1 MPRLPDMEID
11 YEMASCPACG
21 SNDDEEVVAR
31 EEIAREMEELWE
43 FHLRRLRPGT
53 PRRFLT
59 DRIVFSQDPPLRL
72 GACRAC
78 GTLYRNPVERG
89 RELLELY
96 AEEPLDE
103 AVMRGLLAAQRV
115 TYRVQARR
123 LAQAAGRRGVALEVG
138 SYVGAFQAAARE
150 VGWEV
155 EGVDLNGA
163 AVAFARAGG
172 FRVDRGQIR
181 DAPEGRAYDAVTI
194 WNCFDQLPDARAAV
208 RSARQRLRPGGV
220 LAVRVPNGGFY
231 RRFRGVRG
239 PLAPLARAALAHNN
253 LLGFPYRT
261 GYTASSLIGLLA
273 SEGLQ
278 PSVLIGDTLVPIAD
292 RWTRPWAR
300 LEERAV
306 KRVLR
311 LMQVGGAAPWL
322 ELYAR
327 LPAEDAN
334 GG

>member
-1 MPRLPDMEID
+1 MEIG
-11 YEMASCPACG
+11 YEIVSCPACG
-21 SNDDEEVVAR
+21 SRDDEEVVAR
-31 EEIAREMEELWE
+31 DEIAREMEQLWE

-72 GACRAC
+72 GGCRVC

-89 RELLELY
+89 RDLLELY

-103 AVMRGLLAAQRV
+103 AVMRGLFAAQRV

-123 LAQAAGRRGVALEVG
+123 LAQAAGGRGVALEVG

-155 EGVDLNGA
+155 EGVDLNA
-163 AVAFARAGG
+163 SAVEFARAGG
-172 FRVDRGQIR
+172 FRVVRGQIT
-181 DAPEGRAYDAVTI
+181 DAPEGRGFDAVTI
-194 WNCFDQLPDARAAV
+194 WNCFDQLPDPRAAV
-208 RSARQRLRPGGV
+208 RSAKARLRPGGV
-220 LAVRVPNGGFY
+220 LAVRVPSGGFY
-231 RRFRGVRG
+231 RRMRAARG
-239 PLAPLARAALAHNN
+239 PLAPLARAALVHNN

-261 GYTASSLIGLLA
+261 GYTAASLVGLLA
-273 SEGLQ
+273 SEGLE

-300 LEERAV
+300 WEERAV
-306 KRVLR
+306 KRMLR
-311 LMQVGGAAPWL
+311 LLQGGGAAPWL

-327 LPAEDAN
+327 LPAP
-334 GG
+334 GGETG